1 VTTARKAD
9 GTVSN
14 LCHRP
19 SVGLDPCKALL
30 QKPFLFVACPQSHQN
45 SDLALIFATAWA
57 KGCCEKGAK
66 TVCHKQAPPDVKR
79 GPANNT
85 LAIAYWKDVAAH
97 AKKAGWWQRVFD
109 YTCDEPGA
117 DPARYPVCL
126 AHAETVHSADPDYKV
141 LITAEKKSADS
152 VNISSV

>member
-1 VTTARKAD
+1 MSVTFD
-9 GTVSN
+9 S
-14 LCHRP
+14 HRP
-19 SVGLDPCKALL
+19 SVLAESGQDPSEAL
-30 QKPFLFVACPQSHQN
+30 PVACAPSVIRMAISHQN